1 MGKIIYDFTGNI
13 LKQYL
18 LYVYLLVVS
27 FHSPQVFSQGEIIV
41 GTIDRPPFSF
51 HNERGNLTGFSVELW
66 QEIANRI
73 DASFVW
79 KPQDSF
85 STLISDTV
93 SNKTDL
99 AIANISI
106 TASREQQADFSH
118 SIFESGMAIAVK
130 KGASASYFTLI
141 WESGIV
147 LFLGGA
153 FLLLLFIAHVVWFF
167 ERNIDNPRHD
177 YFRDDYIGGVWD
189 AFWWAFIIMTM
200 GGFENEVPQKF
211 INRML
216 AIFWIIVSLFF
227 ISTLTA
233 KITTAL
239 TVAELRTGI
248 VNYKDLLGKKVG
260 VTEGSSHQK
269 FLQDV
274 GIRTIA
280 YPSLETL
287 YADLRDEKIN
297 AIVAD
302 LPILSYYA
310 THDGAGW
317 MLVAG
322 DTFNHE
328 NYGII
333 FPENSPYLERVDT
346 ALLQIREE
354 GIYRELHEKYF
365 GKEF

>member
-1 MGKIIYDFTGNI
+1 MYF
-13 LKQYL
+13 LYL
-18 LYVYLLVVS
+18 LIIS
-27 FHSPQVFSQGEIIV
+27 FYSSIALAQDEITV
-41 GTIDRPPFSF
+41 GTIERPPFAF
-51 HNERGNLTGFSVELW
+51 HDERGNLTGFTVELW
-66 QEIANRI
+66 QKIADRI
-73 DASFVW
+73 DIDFVW
-79 KPQDSF
+79 QQQQSF

-99 AIANISI
+99 AVANISI

-130 KGASASYFTLI
+130 RGASASYFTLI

-153 FLLLLFIAHVVWFF
+153 FLLLLLIAHVVWFF

-177 YFRDDYIGGVWD
+177 YFRDDYVGGVWD

-200 GGFENEVPQKF
+200 GGFENEVPQKL

-248 VNYKDLLGKKVG
+248 VSYKDLLGKKVG

-274 GIRTIA
+274 GIRTVA
-280 YPSLETL
+280 YPSLEAL
-287 YADLRDEKIN
+287 YADLRGEKIN

-302 LPILSYYA
+302 LPILSHYA
-310 THDGAGW
+310 THDGASW

-322 DTFNHE
+322 DTFNIE

-333 FPENSPYLERVDT
+333 FPEESPYLERVDT
-346 ALLQIREE
+346 ALLQLREE
-354 GIYRELHEKYF
+354 GVYRELHEKYF

>member
-1 MGKIIYDFTGNI
+1 MKKYWYF
-13 LKQYL
+13 LYL
-18 LYVYLLVVS
+18 LIIS
-27 FHSPQVFSQGEIIV
+27 FYSSITLAQDVITV
-41 GTIDRPPFSF
+41 GTIERPPFSF
-51 HNERGNLTGFSVELW
+51 HDERGNLTGFTVELW
-66 QEIANRI
+66 QKIAERI
-73 DASFVW
+73 DIDFVW
-79 KPQDSF
+79 QQQQSF

-99 AIANISI
+99 AVANISI
-106 TASREQQADFSH
+106 TASREKQADFSH
-118 SIFESGMAIAVK
+118 SIFESGMAVAVK
-130 KGASASYFTLI
+130 RGASASYFTLI
-141 WESGIV
+141 WESGII

-200 GGFENEVPQKF
+200 GGFENEVPQKLV
-211 INRML
+211 NRIL

-248 VNYKDLLGKKVG
+248 VSYKDLRGKKVG
-260 VTEGSSHQK
+260 VTEGSSHQT
-269 FLQDV
+269 FLQEV
-274 GIRTIA
+274 GIKTVS
-280 YPSLETL
+280 YPSLEAL

-302 LPILSYYA
+302 LSILSYYA
-310 THDGAGW
+310 SHDGASW

-322 DTFNHE
+322 ATFNLE

-333 FPENSPYLERVDT
+333 FPEKSPYLERIDT
-346 ALLQIREE
+346 ALLQLREE
-354 GIYRELHEKYF
+354 GVYRELHEKYF